1 MTIKNNNVIPFNKN
15 RKKSGLD
22 PVEVAKERLYGK
34 PNKSTSLES
43 LIDLNERREEKL
55 ASEKRAV
62 TRTVLSQFLGVF
74 LVLPN
79 KGLQPVSLHDVS
91 EAGLS
96 FDLPEE
102 VGSYEISETV
112 TMRIY
117 LSHDTYFSFHAK
129 IANKRDSSSQGVVR
143 HGAVF
148 RKDDESF
155 KTLFYFT
162 KFLENVGLVA
172 RKDTGD
178 RLLGRID

>member
-1 MTIKNNNVIPFNKN
+1 MSIKKDNVIPFNKN
-15 RKKSGLD
+15 RKKKGTDEEVRLAKEKIYG
-22 PVEVAKERLYGK
+22 PVEKIEKV
-34 PNKSTSLES
+34 
-43 LIDLNERREEKL
+43 IDMAEKREEKM

-74 LVLPN
+74 VVLPN
-79 KGLQPVSLHDVS
+79 KGLQPVALYDVS

-96 FDLPEE
+96 FDLPLE
-102 VGSYEISETV
+102 VGGYNVTETV

-129 IANKRDSSSQGVVR
+129 ISNKRTSEALGVVR

-172 RKDTGD
+172 RRDTGD

>member
-1 MTIKNNNVIPFNKN
+1 MKSY
-15 RKKSGLD
+15 KKRHRVDEIEKTKEKLYGAPQTTKKEHTKIID
-22 PVEVAKERLYGK
+22 FKERL
-34 PNKSTSLES
+34 
-43 LIDLNERREEKL
+43 EEKM

-74 LVLPN
+74 VVLPN
-79 KGLQPVSLHDVS
+79 KGLQPVSLYDVS

-96 FDLPEE
+96 FDLPADMGGFD
-102 VGSYEISETV
+102 VAETV

-129 IANKRDSSSQGVVR
+129 IANKRNSIAEGVVR

-148 RKDDESF
+148 KKDDESF

-162 KFLENVGLVA
+162 KFLENVGMVA